1 MNEISLSILF
11 GILFLLIFLSAFFS
25 SSETGMM
32 AMNRYRLRHL
42 AEDKHRAAMLV
53 EALLKRPDRLIG
65 LILLG
70 NNLVNIFAASLATVI
85 AMRMI
90 GELGIAVAP
99 ILLTAVILIFA
110 EVAPKTLAALYP
122 ERIAFPAAYILTPL
136 GKLLY
141 PFVWVINKIANSLLS
156 LLKVNVEDMEE
167 TPITREEL
175 RTVVLESGHMI
186 PRRHQKMLVSILDL
200 ENITIDEIMVPRA
213 EVVGIDLNDSSSDII
228 ELLSHAQHTRLP
240 VYRDNIDNIIGI
252 LHVRKI
258 PRILKVQDK
267 EDFSFEELESIT
279 VEPYFAPLGT
289 PLHTQLLNF
298 QKQKRRIA
306 LVVDEYGDIQGLVT
320 LEDILEEIVGEFT
333 TDLQTY
339 SQDIHP
345 QKDGSYIIDGTAM
358 LREINRQLDWELPV
372 DGPKTLNG
380 LIIEQ
385 MQSIPEPG
393 TSLRLGELTMT
404 ITQAADNAVKK
415 VRVERISQQEDA

>member
-1 MNEISLSILF
+1 LNEIPLSILF

-32 AMNRYRLRHL
+32 ALNRYRLRHL

-90 GELGIAVAP
+90 GEVGIAVAP
-99 ILLTAVILIFA
+99 ILLTAVVLIFA

-141 PFVWVINKIANSLLS
+141 PFVWVINKIANSLLR

-175 RTVVLESGHMI
+175 RTVVLEAGHMI
-186 PRRHQKMLVSILDL
+186 PSRHQKMLVSILDL

-228 ELLSHAQHTRLP
+228 ELLSHSQHTRLP
-240 VYRDNIDNIIGI
+240 VYRDSIDQIIGI
-252 LHVRKI
+252 LHARKI

-267 EDFSFEELESIT
+267 EDFSIEELESLT

-298 QKQKRRIA
+298 QRQKRRIA

-333 TDLQTY
+333 TDMQSY
-339 SQDIHP
+339 SPDIHP
-345 QKDGSYIIDGTAM
+345 QEDGSYIIDGTAM

-380 LIIEQ
+380 LIIEH

-393 TSLRLGELTMT
+393 TSLRLGNLTMT
-404 ITQAADNAVKK
+404 ITQAVDNAVKK
-415 VRVERISQQEDA
+415 VRVNKIPQKEDA